1 MISCESM
8 VWLCLWILVSV
19 PPRQMQYWRNHS
31 VSFIFNILL
40 GFDQPP
46 QSSSCPGGVT
56 WHRLETFSWP
66 FVASSFVFQFFLFF
80 LYHFQEVVH
89 HIRPLTCR
97 MVVLIEAQGP
107 KYGSR
112 GQTQN
117 FLDLEVSAAPH
128 LHHAEPASSA
138 QCDLDPGL
146 AGTPPDCVC
155 DWATRE
161 V

>member
-1 MISCESM
+1 
-8 VWLCLWILVSV
+8 
-19 PPRQMQYWRNHS
+19 
-31 VSFIFNILL
+31 
-40 GFDQPP
+40 
-46 QSSSCPGGVT
+46 
-56 WHRLETFSWP
+56 
-66 FVASSFVFQFFLFF
+66 
-80 LYHFQEVVH
+80 
-89 HIRPLTCR
+89 
-97 MVVLIEAQGP
+97 MVVLIEARGP

-146 AGTPPDCVC
+146 AGTPPPPDLVC

-161 V
+161 VLRRALVLCVKIPCYIIFIYLLRPTL